1 METAL
6 PSCEE
11 DWLKSNPFFELYVGD
26 RISPKDFATIF
37 SDFLVPHAEPLF
49 LQGHAVITGIQGSG
63 KSMLL
68 QLLQPSIRIQYQQS
82 GKEFPVPIDRRK
94 FLGASVNL
102 AHSNAID
109 FGLRRDFENEPREVE
124 LLFGD
129 FFNYLVIASLIQT
142 IETIAKSGNDLR
154 GEVGLNV
161 AGNEVNEIA
170 ALVSRLDVWE
180 GWIAPCASLA
190 ELQKEFSR
198 RIQGYRRYLHMKDR
212 ELSPTFKET
221 RTPVGVPV
229 LDCVD
234 ALQRSGIIDLDS
246 NVFVNVDQYEEL
258 GNISSRKGDAA
269 PDYRSVINRS
279 LANRDPRVSY
289 RIGTRG
295 HAWRRHSRIMGTEA
309 KLEQERDYKY
319 VDLDILL
326 KRNES
331 GRNDIFPRFARD
343 VFERRLAFAGFTPSA
358 LSEDDA
364 LRTVYGKTPK
374 PADKV
379 RRYGLRDPE
388 SALRFDSSFSQ
399 ETIIALKQLA
409 QRELLS
415 AKLGEIWIKQKG
427 DVYDLN
433 VPDKE
438 LPWEKSLW
446 WRKERREVVALQ
458 IASQT
463 QQKALW
469 GGAEDLVGL
478 SGGNILVFLSLN
490 QFIWDSWIQSKGRD
504 YATYEELPRIDIYQ
518 QSTGVNQASR
528 FWVDKIRQETGRS
541 GDRSRF
547 VFTVAEVLSKKI
559 YGDIKLSNPG
569 HTGFSMLVEEL
580 ESIPEVQMFL
590 EELSDYG
597 NFLMLDHTTKNH
609 DRKARLKFYF
619 HPIFCPRFDLPY
631 IRTKEPY
638 YASIREV
645 IAWIHSAG
653 SKVSLGS
660 RASQRSAQAEL
671 F

>member
-1 METAL
+1 M
-6 PSCEE
+6 
-11 DWLKSNPFFELYVGD
+11 KSNPFFELYVGD

-49 LQGHAVITGIQGSG
+49 LQGHAVVTGIQGSG

-68 QLLQPSIRIQYQQS
+68 QLLQPSIRIQYEQS
-82 GKEFPVPIDRRK
+82 GKDFPVPIDRRK

-109 FGLRRDFENEPREVE
+109 FGLRRDLENEPREVE

-129 FFNYLVIASLIQT
+129 FFNYLVVASFIQT
-142 IETIAKSGNDLR
+142 VDTIAKSSNDLR
-154 GEVGLNV
+154 REVGLNV
-161 AGNEVNEIA
+161 AGNEVNDIA
-170 ALVSRLDVWE
+170 VLISKLDIWE
-180 GWIAPCASLA
+180 GWIQPCANLA
-190 ELQKEFSR
+190 ELQKELAR

-212 ELSPTFKET
+212 VLSPSFKET
-221 RTPVGVPV
+221 RTPVGVPI

-234 ALQRSGIIDLDS
+234 ALQRGGIIDVDS
-246 NVFVNVDQYEEL
+246 NIFVNVDQYEEL
-258 GNISSRKGDAA
+258 GNISSRKGEDA
-269 PDYRSVINRS
+269 PDYRSVINRA

-331 GRNDIFPRFARD
+331 GRNDIFPMFARD
-343 VFERRLAFAGFTPSA
+343 VFRRRLAFAGFTEGA
-358 LSEDDA
+358 LSESDA
-364 LRTVYGKTPK
+364 LRRVYGTTPK

-379 RRYGLRDPE
+379 KQYGLREPE
-388 SALRFDSSFSQ
+388 AALRFDSTFSE
-399 ETIIALKQLA
+399 ETKAVLRRLA
-409 QRELLS
+409 QKGELLS

-427 DVYDLN
+427 DKFDLN
-433 VPDKE
+433 VLDKD

-504 YATYEELPRIDIYQ
+504 YATYEELPRIDLHQ
-518 QSTGVNQASR
+518 QSVGVNQASR

-569 HTGFSMLVEEL
+569 HTGFSVLFEEL
-580 ESIPEVQMFL
+580 ESIPEVQTFL

-609 DRKARLKFYF
+609 DRKTRVKFYF

-638 YASIREV
+638 YASIKEV
-645 IAWIHSAG
+645 VGWIHNAG
-653 SKVSLGS
+653 SKISLGN
-660 RASQRSAQAEL
+660 RGTKSAQAEL